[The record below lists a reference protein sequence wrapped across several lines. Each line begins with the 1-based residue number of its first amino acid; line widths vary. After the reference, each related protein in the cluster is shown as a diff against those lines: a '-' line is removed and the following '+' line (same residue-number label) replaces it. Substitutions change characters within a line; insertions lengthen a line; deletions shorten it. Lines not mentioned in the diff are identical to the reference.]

1 VSYLLDTRVLSEVV
15 ARQPDKAVLTWIDAL
30 DQTAEYVSVITIG
43 KA

>member
-1 VSYLLDTRVLSEVV
+1 VSYLLDTRVISALVT
-15 ARQPDKAVLTWIDAL
+15 RQPDNAVLTWIDAL